1 MQLIVVTLE
10 HNMGTLKYNGYSG
23 TVEYSE
29 EDNCLFGKVIGMNKN
44 LINYEGKTVEELKA
58 DFEAGIDLYLE
69 SCKERGVK
77 PQKPYSGS
85 LNIRIPSEIHS
96 QLALKAQMTGR
107 SINAIIKDVLT
118 SQQDMFNA

>member
-1 MQLIVVTLE
+1 
-10 HNMGTLKYNGYSG
+10 MGTLKYKGYSG

-44 LINYEGKTVEELKA
+44 LITYEGKTVEELKA
-58 DFEAGIDLYLE
+58 DFESGIDIYLE

-77 PQKPYSGS
+77 PQKSYSGS

-107 SINAIIKDVLT
+107 SINAIIKDVLI
-118 SQQDMFNA
+118 SQQDLLNA

>member
-1 MQLIVVTLE
+1 
-10 HNMGTLKYNGYSG
+10 MGTLKYKGYSG

-29 EDNCLFGKVIGMNKN
+29 EDNCLFGKAIGMNKN
-44 LINYEGKTVEELKA
+44 LITYEGKTVEELKA

-69 SCKERGVK
+69 SCKERDIK

-85 LNIRIPSEIHS
+85 INIRIPSDLHS

-107 SINAIIKDVLT
+107 SINAIIKDLLT
-118 SQQDMFNA
+118 NHKNLLNA

>member
-1 MQLIVVTLE
+1 
-10 HNMGTLKYNGYSG
+10 MGTLKYKGYSG

-44 LINYEGKTVEELKA
+44 IISYEGKTVEELKA
-58 DFEAGIDLYLE
+58 DFESGVDLYLE
-69 SCKERGVK
+69 SCIERGVK
-77 PQKPYSGS
+77 PQKPFSGS
-85 LNIRIPSEIHS
+85 LNIRITSELHS

-118 SQQDMFNA
+118 SQTNL

>member
-1 MQLIVVTLE
+1 
-10 HNMGTLKYNGYSG
+10 MGTLKHKGYSG

-44 LINYEGKTVEELKA
+44 LITYEGKTVDELKT
-58 DFEAGIDLYLE
+58 DFEAAIDLYIE
-69 SCKERGVK
+69 SCKERDVK

-85 LNIRIPSEIHS
+85 LNIRISSELHS

-107 SINAIIKDVLT
+107 SINAIIKDLLT
-118 SQQDMFNA
+118 SQQNLLNA

>member
-1 MQLIVVTLE
+1 
-10 HNMGTLKYNGYSG
+10 MGSLKYKGYSG

-29 EDNCLFGKVIGMNKN
+29 EDSCLFGKIIGMNKN
-44 LINYEGKTVEELKA
+44 VITYEGYTVEELKA

-69 SCKERGVK
+69 SCKELGIK

-85 LNIRIPSEIHS
+85 LNIRIPSEVHS

-107 SINAIIKDVLT
+107 SINAVIKDLLM
-118 SQQDMFNA
+118 SKQNLLNA

>member
-1 MQLIVVTLE
+1 
-10 HNMGTLKYNGYSG
+10 MGALKYKGYSG

-29 EDNCLFGKVIGMNKN
+29 EDNCLFGKIIGMSKN
-44 LINYEGKTVEELKA
+44 VITYEGKTIEELKA
-58 DFEAGIDLYLE
+58 DFEAGIDLYLD

-107 SINAIIKDVLT
+107 SINSIIKDLLT
-118 SQQDMFNA
+118 NQQNRLNA